1 VLANDDFLS
10 FFATI
15 EGLMSF
21 IIVGLG
27 NPGQEYEETRHNA
40 GRMAV
45 ELLSDDWSDD
55 KKTRSLVSKAK
66 IGKKPV
72 ALLLPETFMN
82 KSGEALKPL
91 VKSVKVAAELVVI
104 HDDLD
109 LPLGRVKMTFARGAG
124 GHRGVE
130 SVKRAV
136 KTDKFYQIKIGI
148 SPATPKGKI
157 KKPQGE
163 EKVQKFI
170 LSKFKPD
177 ELKILKKVN
186 QKIAA
191 GLELLLNKSPEAA
204 MNELNTK

>member
-1 VLANDDFLS
+1 
-10 FFATI
+10 
-15 EGLMSF
+15 MSF

-72 ALLLPETFMN
+72 NLLLPETFMN
-82 KSGEALKPL
+82 KSGEALKPI
-91 VKSVKVAAELVVI
+91 VKSVKAAAELVVI
-104 HDDLD
+104 RDDLD

-148 SPATPKGKI
+148 SPATPKGKV

>member
-1 VLANDDFLS
+1 
-10 FFATI
+10 
-15 EGLMSF
+15 MSF

-55 KKTRSLVSKAK
+55 KKTHSLISKAK
-66 IGKKPV
+66 IGKKLA

-82 KSGEALKPL
+82 KSGEAVKSL
-91 VKSVKVAAELVVI
+91 VKSVKAAGELVVI
-104 HDDLD
+104 RDDLD

-130 SVKRAV
+130 SVARAV

-148 SPATPKGKI
+148 SPATPKGKV

-163 EKVQKFI
+163 DKVQKFI

>member
-1 VLANDDFLS
+1 
-10 FFATI
+10 
-15 EGLMSF
+15 MSF

-55 KKTRSLVSKAK
+55 KKTRSLVAKAK
-66 IGKKPV
+66 LGKKPV
-72 ALLLPETFMN
+72 NLLLPETFMN
-82 KSGEALKPL
+82 LSGGAVKPL
-91 VKSVKVAAELVVI
+91 IKSVKAASELVVI
-104 HDDLD
+104 RDDLD

-130 SVKRAV
+130 SIIKAI

-148 SPATPKGKI
+148 SPTTPTGKLKKPKGD
-157 KKPQGE
+157 E
-163 EKVQKFI
+163 AVQKFI
-170 LSKFKPD
+170 LSKFKPE

-186 QKIAA
+186 KKIAT
-191 GLELLLNKSPEAA
+191 GLELLLNKSPESA
-204 MNELNTK
+204 MSELNTK

>member
-15 EGLMSF
+15 DGLMSF

>member
-1 VLANDDFLS
+1 
-10 FFATI
+10 
-15 EGLMSF
+15 MSF

-27 NPGQEYEETRHNA
+27 NPGEEYEGTRHNA
-40 GRMAV
+40 GRLAV
-45 ELLSDDWSDD
+45 SLLSDDWSDD
-55 KKTRSLVSKAK
+55 QRTNSLIAKAK
-66 IGKKPV
+66 LGKKAV
-72 ALLLPETFMN
+72 TLLLPETFMN
-82 KSGEALKPL
+82 LSGAAVKSL
-91 VKSVKVAAELVVI
+91 VKSVKAAAELVVI
-104 HDDLD
+104 RDDLD

-148 SPATPKGKI
+148 SPTTPGGKL

-163 EKVQKFI
+163 DKVQKFI

-191 GLELLLNKSPEAA
+191 GLELLLNKSSEAA

>member
-1 VLANDDFLS
+1 
-10 FFATI
+10 
-15 EGLMSF
+15 MSF

>member
-1 VLANDDFLS
+1 MLANDDFLS